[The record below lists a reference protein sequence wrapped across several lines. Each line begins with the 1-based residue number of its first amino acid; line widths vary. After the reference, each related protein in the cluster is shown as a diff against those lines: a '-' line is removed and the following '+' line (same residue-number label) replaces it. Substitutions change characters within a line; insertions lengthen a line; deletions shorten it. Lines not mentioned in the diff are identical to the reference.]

1 MENKKLT
8 WKHYLGIAV
17 VAVLVIY
24 LVIGFSFS
32 NKFFWGTKI
41 NGMNVAGK
49 TADQVIEMFDKKA
62 NDYSLTIKER
72 KDKTETLTSDQLR
85 TKFEG
90 ADEIKQIKEDQGS
103 FGWIKGLF
111 GSEHYDNVENI
122 DEIYLGHTIVK
133 EHTKIDNCHYIDVGS
148 SFTKKLCI
156 VKIQ

>member
-49 TADQVIEMFDKKA
+49 TADQVIINGQGKKRQDRDI
-62 NDYSLTIKER
+62 NK
-72 KDKTETLTSDQLR
+72 
-85 TKFEG
+85 
-90 ADEIKQIKEDQGS
+90 
-103 FGWIKGLF
+103 
-111 GSEHYDNVENI
+111 
-122 DEIYLGHTIVK
+122 
-133 EHTKIDNCHYIDVGS
+133 
-148 SFTKKLCI
+148 
-156 VKIQ
+156 

>member
-111 GSEHYDNVENI
+111 GSEHYDNVTMYSY
-122 DEIYLGHTIVK
+122 D
-133 EHTKIDNCHYIDVGS
+133 TK
-148 SFTKKLCI
+148 SFTDRKS
-156 VKIQ
+156 VV